1 MAPCSGEAMH
11 SLEVSGSAGGVRE
24 AGAARCP
31 AGVLHV
37 PSGRSA
43 AAVAAR
49 SGSRKGA
56 EMGRKDA
63 PVFGPQLFLTPSGP
77 VISSLNRP
85 RQTARGAARGPA
97 AGAGGPADR

>member
-1 MAPCSGEAMH
+1 MKGAQLAALQVFRSSHQAEA
-11 SLEVSGSAGGVRE
+11 R
-24 AGAARCP
+24 RR
-31 AGVLHV
+31 
-37 PSGRSA
+37 RS
-43 AAVAAR
+43 VR

-63 PVFGPQLFLTPSGP
+63 PFFGPQLFLTPSGP
-77 VISSLNRP
+77 VMSSLNRP